1 MLLKKRNYKHIY
13 IFYLLLFVLI
23 TIFSTTNVLGK
34 IYKIEDINVN
44 EPYTLSFQKK
54 KVIEKAFLVAF
65 AELLKKITISKDTK
79 LLKNVEIK
87 KVKELVDSFII
98 VDEKFIDNKY
108 FAKFEVDFNKNKIL
122 KFLDKKNTSSSVPLQ
137 KKIFILPIL
146 VDLEKNQILL
156 FSENIFYNEWKKN
169 KKNYFLIDY
178 ILPNEDLEDIN
189 IMQNK
194 IKEIE
199 NYEFEEIIKKY
210 NINDY
215 IILLVFKDRT
225 NVKVLSKIYINNKKK
240 ITTNLY
246 NQINLKNINEV
257 SETILDLKTNYEDE
271 WKKQNVINQSIKLP
285 IKISLNSKAI
295 TLINKFEN
303 KLIVS
308 DFVYE
313 FNIENFTNNK
323 SIYKII
329 YNNTPDK
336 FLKEFRSYDFNINS
350 DDNVWILK

>member
-240 ITTNLY
+240 
-246 NQINLKNINEV
+246 
-257 SETILDLKTNYEDE
+257 NY
-271 WKKQNVINQSIKLP
+271 
-285 IKISLNSKAI
+285 
-295 TLINKFEN
+295 
-303 KLIVS
+303 
-308 DFVYE
+308 Y
-313 FNIENFTNNK
+313 
-323 SIYKII
+323 
-329 YNNTPDK
+329 
-336 FLKEFRSYDFNINS
+336 
-350 DDNVWILK
+350 